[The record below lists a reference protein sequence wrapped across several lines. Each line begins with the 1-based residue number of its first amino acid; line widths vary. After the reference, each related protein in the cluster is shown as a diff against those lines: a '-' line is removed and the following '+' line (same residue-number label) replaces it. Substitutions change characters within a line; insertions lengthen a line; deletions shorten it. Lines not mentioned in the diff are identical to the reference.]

1 MFLGVRPSQD
11 WNRTDPIEEPTLQE
25 FDFLCRVRGNEQNCP
40 NAQNE
45 AQLPGVWPA
54 VVVVVSNDVFN
65 VVRST
70 DRPCRITEVN
80 NDGRSH
86 IYEYLAQAAQQD
98 IPIIIR
104 LASPGN
110 FRDAV
115 DLGPPHTLI
124 LAPSETPQ
132 IGGRNRTYCDAD
144 REGRDGDSGYKS
156 FRSIDDLLNEMGSI
170 LGLLDVDDR
179 FNLDNIYFL
188 PANEPNGEWY
198 GPGWWTWSILRATD
212 PDNIER
218 LHEIDAAGAEAW
230 DDMNRFFS
238 ALYRRK
244 EERARENPAS
254 AFSQVNILTPP
265 MGQGK
270 MAEPF
275 EQDCVDTILLGP
287 PDPETR
293 EQEEITTSGYERML
307 LDYADTLDV
316 QEGMLQPALNDG
328 YTWNNYWEP
337 GNWADDNPNN
347 NWEQWGETCDG
358 EAGPP
363 QPPEKYHYH
372 VFQFFPFQMRLNVRD
387 ASPDEET
394 ELAIITEADV
404 FSPYQYG
411 SLDQSPIQSKDTNNG
426 LTASDSIH
434 DFVVAETEFDPQHG
448 ADYIALWN
456 LTVDHSPDAS
466 VVEPDFTTCTEMNPA
481 NLSFDEGAGRA
492 HHELQWHMGYLVEG
506 EVCAWFD
513 RAWQATSPR
522 APGASWAAVE
532 TTP

>member
-1 MFLGVRPSQD
+1 MFLGVRPASD
-11 WNRTDPIEEPTLQE
+11 WNRAIGGNT

-54 VVVVVSNDVFN
+54 VVVVLSNEVFN

-70 DRPCRITEVN
+70 ERPCTIAGVN
-80 NDGRSH
+80 SEGRGH
-86 IYEYLAQAAQQD
+86 IYEYLAQASQRG

-115 DLGPPHTLI
+115 ELGPPHTLI

-156 FRSIDDLLNEMGSI
+156 FRSIDDLLNEMGAI

-198 GPGWWTWSILRATD
+198 GPGWWTWQALYNESPGDLPEAVRAELPQRQFEVNTEG
-212 PDNIER
+212 I
-218 LHEIDAAGAEAW
+218 GAW

-244 EERARENPAS
+244 EERARNEPGS
-254 AFSQVNILTPP
+254 AFPLINILTPP
-265 MGQGK
+265 IGQGQR
-270 MAEPF
+270 AEPF
-275 EQDCVDTILLGP
+275 RQNCADQLLFP
-287 PDPETR
+287 APNQTR
-293 EQEEITTSGYERML
+293 VVESGYERML

-328 YTWNNYWEP
+328 YSWNNYW
-337 GNWADDNPNN
+337 NPDATR
-347 NWEQWGETCDG
+347 EQWS
-358 EAGPP
+358 
-363 QPPEKYHYH
+363 
-372 VFQFFPFQMRLNVRD
+372 V
-387 ASPDEET
+387 
-394 ELAIITEADV
+394 
-404 FSPYQYG
+404 
-411 SLDQSPIQSKDTNNG
+411 NG
-426 LTASDSIH
+426 LTGCQPDANGNRPAQPHTVHISQLFPDEMQVHIENNDSFIIEADLLSPNEPQGGTLPASSKDAFGNFGIGTARSLARFVRAEAEGSYGA
-434 DFVVAETEFDPQHG
+434 DFVSLWLLTIDFNEAVDQPDRDPR
-448 ADYIALWN
+448 II
-456 LTVDHSPDAS
+456 
-466 VVEPDFTTCTEMNPA
+466 TCTQLDNGNNFPENQD
-481 NLSFDEGAGRA
+481 LR
-492 HHELQWHMGYLVEG
+492 WHQAYLPNGTE
-506 EVCAWFD
+506 CNWF
-513 RAWQATSPR
+513 RSLWQRP
-522 APGASWAAVE
+522 E
-532 TTP
+532 